1 MAVAAIARKATE
13 HGVNVGV
20 LASSARG
27 FYIPNQLLGS
37 EIEFQLICVLHFV
50 LRGNLRNNQSI
61 GSVELKIQ
69 YTTGIM
75 GRYDSEFKLYMQ
87 TQRDYQALVNCTNNI
102 LLNL

>member
-50 LRGNLRNNQSI
+50 LRGAR
-61 GSVELKIQ
+61 
-69 YTTGIM
+69 
-75 GRYDSEFKLYMQ
+75 
-87 TQRDYQALVNCTNNI
+87 
-102 LLNL
+102 